1 MPLATAQVGIDLV
14 NFRTDGFPVT
24 DSPAVYPNF
33 PLAIGIEAPRAVE
46 DYLLALHP
54 FGQRIGSG
62 RDMHPDADAL
72 RGSLPAYLTVNGIHR
87 GRIGEVG
94 PARREDIEVEL
105 QLTEHRV
112 QLSLPALRKAP
123 PGEPDGRFG
132 IVHVPDLR
140 DVLHRAPGPAGGGQ
154 QAEQPGEYPFGVIFS
169 HFKSV
174 LSVSQS

>member
-1 MPLATAQVGIDLV
+1 
-14 NFRTDGFPVT
+14 
-24 DSPAVYPNF
+24 
-33 PLAIGIEAPRAVE
+33 
-46 DYLLALHP
+46 
-54 FGQRIGSG
+54 
-62 RDMHPDADAL
+62 MHPDADAL

-112 QLSLPALRKAP
+112 ELSLPALRKAP